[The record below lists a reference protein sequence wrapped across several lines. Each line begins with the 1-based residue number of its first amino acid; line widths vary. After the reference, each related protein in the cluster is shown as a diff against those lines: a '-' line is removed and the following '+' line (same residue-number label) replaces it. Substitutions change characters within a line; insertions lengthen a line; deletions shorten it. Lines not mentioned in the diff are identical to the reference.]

1 MLAGFNTDIEFD
13 GKTYHVQTEDKGA
26 PAHMIMSLVY
36 EKGTILASKRTTYE
50 DVAGLQK
57 EIAERVQRQHRL
69 ICAAIR
75 AGRLDDLKKM
85 NSKPSVVIPKPAGAA
100 KVAESLP
107 AVNPSETSVLPSQA
121 PPASTPISPHPIV
134 DVDLDAV
141 VPLIPLEF
149 IFDEPVIDDV
159 RVIDEPDVIPL
170 EAADLISD
178 EVANH
183 PSASHRL
190 SIELLGESKFKGGER
205 KTITILAFRGAEK
218 KVVSN
223 AQVMVKILGS
233 AFRPVIFHAKTDPN
247 GLARVHLQLPNFNAG
262 RAAILIRVR
271 AEGEEA
277 ELRKLVAQG

>member
-1 MLAGFNTDIEFD
+1 VLAGFNTDIEFD

-50 DVAGLQK
+50 DAVGLQK

-75 AGRLDDLKKM
+75 AGRLEDLKKM
-85 NSKPSVVIPKPAGAA
+85 NSKPSPVVSKTAGSAE
-100 KVAESLP
+100 VAESLP
-107 AVNPSETSVLPSQA
+107 AGKLVDPAVVPSQA
-121 PPASTPISPHPIV
+121 PPASSQITTHPIV
-134 DVDLDAV
+134 NVDLDAV

-178 EVANH
+178 EVADS
-183 PSASHRL
+183 PPTSHRL

-205 KTITILAFRGAEK
+205 KTITILAFKGADK
-218 KVVSN
+218 RVVSD

-271 AEGEEA
+271 AEGEEV
-277 ELRKLVAQG
+277 ELRKLVTQG